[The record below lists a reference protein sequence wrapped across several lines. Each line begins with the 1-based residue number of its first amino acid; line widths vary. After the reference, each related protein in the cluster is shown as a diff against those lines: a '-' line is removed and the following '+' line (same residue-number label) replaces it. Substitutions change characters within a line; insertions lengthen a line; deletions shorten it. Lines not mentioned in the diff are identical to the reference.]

1 MSGARPLT
9 RHERDALLLILAATS
24 VSGSEELRGQVD
36 ETTVVGGDTFLDLE
50 VSGNASRSSFPDGH
64 VPIRAYVDDADGEPV
79 GEVLVWVKDGYLSSL
94 EHAWTTDEAPAVFP
108 HADRIRLEAE

>member
-1 MSGARPLT
+1 VAPKSFVAK
-9 RHERDALLLILAATS
+9 A
-24 VSGSEELRGQVD
+24 D
-36 ETTVVGGDTFLDLE
+36 ETIVVGGDTFLDLE

-64 VPIRAYVDDADGEPV
+64 VPIRAYVADGEVV